1 MKPVKRIEIIL
12 PEGESEAVLQ
22 ALRETSITGYTLIP
36 SVSGRGDRGA
46 TVHGLGLAR
55 LTNSYLLIACEP
67 PQVEEIV
74 ETIRPFLRRFGGIC
88 LVSDASWVL
97 H

>member
-12 PEGESEAVLQ
+12 PEGEADQVLEALEAVPI
-22 ALRETSITGYTLIP
+22 SGYTVIP

-46 TVHGLGLAR
+46 TVLGLGHLD
-55 LTNSYLLIACEP
+55 NSYVIIACEP
-67 PQVEEIV
+67 EQQQAVV
-74 ETIRPFLRRFGGIC
+74 ETIRPFLKRYGGIC
-88 LVSDASWVL
+88 LVSDAQWVL